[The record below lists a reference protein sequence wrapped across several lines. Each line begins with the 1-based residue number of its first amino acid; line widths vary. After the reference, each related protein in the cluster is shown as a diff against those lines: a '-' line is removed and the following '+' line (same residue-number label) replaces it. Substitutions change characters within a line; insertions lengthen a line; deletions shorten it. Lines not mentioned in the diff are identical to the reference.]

1 MTKNYFLPLGGT
13 GEIGMNLNLYGCIHN
28 NKEDWIMID
37 CGVTFSQAGNP
48 GIDLQMADPNF
59 IAKKKNNLLGIILTH
74 AHEDHIGAMP
84 FIWPHFKCPIYTTKF
99 TAALLE
105 EKLYEHNIIF
115 EDKIIIIDD
124 KDQFDVGLFN
134 IKPIGLSHS
143 IPEMNALVIQ
153 TPNLKIFHSGDW
165 KIDDDPIVGGKFDDN
180 KYKELNNLDID
191 LLVCDSTNSIIP
203 GRSGSES
210 EVRDSLIEIISG
222 IKGRVFISTFAS
234 NVARLTSVAEAAA
247 INDRQVA
254 LSGMGMHKI
263 ARAAKKSGYFKGLPN
278 FVDEEDAGYLPADKT
293 LILCTGSQGEYR
305 AALSK
310 IARDEH
316 RNLYA
321 DEGDTVI
328 FSSKM
333 IPGNEYSI
341 LRLQNMFA
349 KRGINVITEKDS
361 FVHVSGHPCEEE
373 LLEMFDILKPKFM
386 VPVHGEFRHLM
397 ENANIANRSGIKTKV
412 IENGELLEIS
422 KSGFEDQETVESG
435 RIYKD
440 GKILVHDF
448 ESNSIER
455 NRLSF
460 AGVITISIQVKN
472 KKFLTKPI
480 VKTIGIPEY
489 DDEGIKIVDLI
500 NERISQTFKKVMA
513 DDKLENKIKNA
524 ITKEINYIWG
534 KKPFVEVIIHYN

>member
-1 MTKNYFLPLGGT
+1 MSKNYFLPLGGT
-13 GEIGMNLNLYGCIHN
+13 GEIGMNLNLYGYSQES
-28 NKEDWIMID
+28 KEEWIMID
-37 CGVTFSQAGNP
+37 CGVTFSQSGAP

-59 IAKKKNNLLGIILTH
+59 IAKKKKNLLGIILTH

-84 FIWPHFKCPIYTTKF
+84 FIWPHLQCPIYTTKF
-99 TAALLE
+99 TASLLE
-105 EKLYEHNIIF
+105 EKFNEY
-115 EDKIIIIDD
+115 KISFDEKLVIIDD
-124 KDQFDVGLFN
+124 QEELQIGSFN
-134 IKPIGLSHS
+134 IKVIGLSHS
-143 IPEMNALVIQ
+143 IPEMNAIVIE

-165 KIDDDPIVGGKFDDN
+165 KIDDDPIVGGKFDKN
-180 KYKELNNLDID
+180 KVSELSNLNID
-191 LLVCDSTNSIIP
+191 LLVCDSTNSIVP
-203 GRSGSES
+203 GKSGSES
-210 EVRDSLIEIISG
+210 KVRDSLIDIISG
-222 IKGRVFISTFAS
+222 IEGRIFISTFAS

-247 INDRQVA
+247 INDRQVV

-263 ARAAKKSGYFKGLPN
+263 ARAAKKSGYFRGIPD

-333 IPGNEYSI
+333 IPGNEYGI
-341 LRLQNMFA
+341 LRLQNTFA

-361 FVHVSGHPCEEE
+361 FVHVSGHPCEDE
-373 LLEMFDILKPKFM
+373 LIEMFNILKPKYM
-386 VPVHGEFRHLM
+386 IPVHGEHRHLR
-397 ENANIANRSGIKTKV
+397 ENANIANQCGIQAKV
-412 IENGELLEIS
+412 IENGELITIS
-422 KSGFEDQETVESG
+422 KDGFEDIKTIESG

-448 ESNSIER
+448 ESNSSER
-455 NRLSF
+455 SKLSF
-460 AGVITISIQVKN
+460 SGLLTVSIQIINN
-472 KKFLTKPI
+472 KVQKKPI
-480 VKTIGIPEY
+480 VSTIGIPEF
-489 DDEGIKIVDLI
+489 DEKGIRLVDLVH
-500 NERISQTFKKVMA
+500 ERLSQILKSSKV
-513 DDKLENKIKNA
+513 DEKLEKRIKNA
-524 ITKEINYIWG
+524 VTKEINYIWG

>member
-1 MTKNYFLPLGGT
+1 LTKNYFLPLGGT

-247 INDRQVA
+247 INDRQVV

-278 FVDEEDAGYLPADKT
+278 FVEEEDAGYLPADKT

>member
-1 MTKNYFLPLGGT
+1 MSKNYFLPLGGT
-13 GEIGMNLNLYGCIHN
+13 GEIGMNLNLYGYSQES
-28 NKEDWIMID
+28 KEEWIMID
-37 CGVTFSQAGNP
+37 CGVTFSQSGAP

-59 IAKKKNNLLGIILTH
+59 IAKKKKNLLGIILTH

-84 FIWPHFKCPIYTTKF
+84 FIWPHLQCPIYTTKF
-99 TAALLE
+99 TASLLE
-105 EKLYEHNIIF
+105 EKFNEY
-115 EDKIIIIDD
+115 KISFDEKLVIIDD
-124 KDQFDVGLFN
+124 QEELQIGSFN
-134 IKPIGLSHS
+134 IKVIGLSHS
-143 IPEMNALVIQ
+143 IPEMNAIVIE

-165 KIDDDPIVGGKFDDN
+165 KIDDDPIVGGKFDKN
-180 KYKELNNLDID
+180 KVSELSNLNID
-191 LLVCDSTNSIIP
+191 LLVCDSTNSIVP
-203 GRSGSES
+203 GKSGSES
-210 EVRDSLIEIISG
+210 KVRDSLIDIISG
-222 IKGRVFISTFAS
+222 IEGRIFISTFAS

-247 INDRQVA
+247 INDRQVV

-263 ARAAKKSGYFKGLPN
+263 ARAAKKSGYFRGIPD

-333 IPGNEYSI
+333 IPGNEYGI
-341 LRLQNMFA
+341 LRLQNTFA

-361 FVHVSGHPCEEE
+361 FVHVSGHPCEDE
-373 LLEMFDILKPKFM
+373 LIEMFNILKPKYM
-386 VPVHGEFRHLM
+386 IPVHGEHRHLR
-397 ENANIANRSGIKTKV
+397 ENANIANQCGIQAKV
-412 IENGELLEIS
+412 IENGELITIS
-422 KSGFEDQETVESG
+422 KDGFEDVKTVESG

-448 ESNSIER
+448 ESNSSER
-455 NRLSF
+455 SKLSF
-460 AGVITISIQVKN
+460 SGLLTVSIQIINN
-472 KKFLTKPI
+472 KVQKKPI
-480 VKTIGIPEY
+480 VNTIGIPEF
-489 DDEGIKIVDLI
+489 DEKGIRLVDLVH
-500 NERISQTFKKVMA
+500 ERLSQILKSSKV
-513 DDKLENKIKNA
+513 DERLENRIKNA
-524 ITKEINYIWG
+524 VTKEINYIWG

>member
-247 INDRQVA
+247 INDRQVV

-278 FVDEEDAGYLPADKT
+278 FVEEEDAGYLPADKT

-422 KSGFEDQETVESG
+422 ESGFEDVETVESG

-500 NERISQTFKKVMA
+500 NERISQTFKKVLA

>member
-115 EDKIIIIDD
+115 EDKIMIIDD

-247 INDRQVA
+247 INDRQVV

-278 FVDEEDAGYLPADKT
+278 FVEEEDAGYLPADKT

-500 NERISQTFKKVMA
+500 NERISQTFKKVLA

>member
-247 INDRQVA
+247 INDRQVV

-278 FVDEEDAGYLPADKT
+278 FVEEEDAGYLPADKT

-500 NERISQTFKKVMA
+500 NERISQTFKKVLA

>member
-1 MTKNYFLPLGGT
+1 MSKNYFLPLGGT
-13 GEIGMNLNLYGCIHN
+13 GEIGMNLNLYGYSQE
-28 NKEDWIMID
+28 NKEEWIMID
-37 CGVTFSQAGNP
+37 CGVTFSQSGAP

-59 IAKKKNNLLGIILTH
+59 IAKKKKNLLGIILTH

-84 FIWPHFKCPIYTTKF
+84 FIWPHLQCPIYTTKF
-99 TAALLE
+99 TASLLE
-105 EKLYEHNIIF
+105 EKFNEY
-115 EDKIIIIDD
+115 KISFDEKLVIIDD
-124 KDQFDVGLFN
+124 QEELQIGSFN
-134 IKPIGLSHS
+134 IKVIGLSHS
-143 IPEMNALVIQ
+143 IPEMNAIVIE

-165 KIDDDPIVGGKFDDN
+165 KIDDDPIVGGKFDKN
-180 KYKELNNLDID
+180 KVSELSNLNID
-191 LLVCDSTNSIIP
+191 LLVCDSTNSIVP
-203 GRSGSES
+203 GKSGSES
-210 EVRDSLIEIISG
+210 KVRDSLIDIISG
-222 IKGRVFISTFAS
+222 IEGRIFISTFAS

-247 INDRQVA
+247 INDRQVV

-263 ARAAKKSGYFKGLPN
+263 ARAAKKSGYFRGIPD

-333 IPGNEYSI
+333 IPGNEYGI
-341 LRLQNMFA
+341 LRLQNTFA

-361 FVHVSGHPCEEE
+361 FVHVSGHPCEDE
-373 LLEMFDILKPKFM
+373 LIEMFNILKPKYM
-386 VPVHGEFRHLM
+386 IPVHGEHRHLR
-397 ENANIANRSGIKTKV
+397 ENANIANQCGIQAKV
-412 IENGELLEIS
+412 IENGELITIS
-422 KSGFEDQETVESG
+422 KDGFEDVKTVESG

-448 ESNSIER
+448 ESNSSER
-455 NRLSF
+455 SKLSF
-460 AGVITISIQVKN
+460 SGLLTVSIQIINN
-472 KKFLTKPI
+472 KVQKKPI
-480 VKTIGIPEY
+480 VNTIGIPEF
-489 DDEGIKIVDLI
+489 DEKGIRLVDLVH
-500 NERISQTFKKVMA
+500 ERLSQILKSSKV
-513 DDKLENKIKNA
+513 DERLENRIKNA
-524 ITKEINYIWG
+524 VTKEINYIWG

>member
-13 GEIGMNLNLYGCIHN
+13 GEIGMNLNLYGCNHN

-115 EDKIIIIDD
+115 ENKIIIIDD

-165 KIDDDPIVGGKFDDN
+165 KIDDDPIVGGKFDDK

-210 EVRDSLIEIISG
+210 EVRDSLIEIISK

-247 INDRQVA
+247 INDRQVV

-278 FVDEEDAGYLPADKT
+278 FVEEEDAGYLPADKT

-422 KSGFEDQETVESG
+422 KSGFEDLETVESG

-480 VKTIGIPEY
+480 VKTIGIPEF

-500 NERISQTFKKVMA
+500 NERISQTIKKVMA

-524 ITKEINYIWG
+524 VTKEINYIWG

>member
-1 MTKNYFLPLGGT
+1 LTKNYFLPLGGT

-115 EDKIIIIDD
+115 EDKIMIIDD

-165 KIDDDPIVGGKFDDN
+165 KIDDDPIVGGKFDNN

-247 INDRQVA
+247 INDRQVV

-278 FVDEEDAGYLPADKT
+278 FVEEEDAGYLPADKT

-500 NERISQTFKKVMA
+500 NERISQTFKKVLA

>member
-1 MTKNYFLPLGGT
+1 MSKNYFLPLGGT
-13 GEIGMNLNLYGCIHN
+13 GEIGMNLNLYGYAHEN
-28 NKEDWIMID
+28 NEEWIMID
-37 CGVTFSQAGNP
+37 CGVTFSQSGAP

-59 IAKKKNNLLGIILTH
+59 IAKKKKNLLGIILTH

-84 FIWPHFKCPIYTTKF
+84 FIWPHLQCPIYTTKF
-99 TAALLE
+99 TASLLE
-105 EKLYEHNIIF
+105 EKFNEY
-115 EDKIIIIDD
+115 KISFDEKLIIIDD
-124 KDQFDVGLFN
+124 QEELQIGSFN
-134 IKPIGLSHS
+134 IKAIGLSHS
-143 IPEMNALVIQ
+143 IPEMNAIVIE

-165 KIDDDPIVGGKFDDN
+165 KIDDDPVVGGKFDKN
-180 KYKELNNLDID
+180 KASELSNLNID
-191 LLVCDSTNSIIP
+191 LLVCDSTNSIVP

-222 IKGRVFISTFAS
+222 IEGRIFISTFAS

-247 INDRQVA
+247 INDRQVV

-263 ARAAKKSGYFKGLPN
+263 SRAAKKSGYFKGIPD

-333 IPGNEYSI
+333 IPGNEYGI
-341 LRLQNMFA
+341 LRLQNTFA

-361 FVHVSGHPCEEE
+361 FVHVSGHPCEDE
-373 LLEMFDILKPKFM
+373 LIEMFNLLKPKYM
-386 VPVHGEFRHLM
+386 IPVHGEHRHLR
-397 ENANIANRSGIKTKV
+397 ENANIASQCGIQAKV
-412 IENGELLEIS
+412 IENGELITIS
-422 KSGFEDQETVESG
+422 KEGFEGVKNVENG

-440 GKILVHDF
+440 GNILVHDF
-448 ESNSIER
+448 ESNSTER
-455 NRLSF
+455 SKLSF
-460 AGVITISIQVKN
+460 SGVLTLSIQINNN
-472 KKFLTKPI
+472 KVQKKPI
-480 VKTIGIPEY
+480 VSTIGIPEF
-489 DDEGIKIVDLI
+489 DEKGIRLVDLVQ
-500 NERISQTFKKVMA
+500 ERLSQILKSSKV
-513 DDKLENKIKNA
+513 DEKLENRIKNA

>member
-1 MTKNYFLPLGGT
+1 LTKNYFLPLGGT

-247 INDRQVA
+247 INDRQVV

-278 FVDEEDAGYLPADKT
+278 FVEEEDAGYLPADKT

-422 KSGFEDQETVESG
+422 ESGFEDVETVESG

>member
-1 MTKNYFLPLGGT
+1 MSKNYFLPLGGT
-13 GEIGMNLNLYGCIHN
+13 GEIGMNLNLYGYSQES
-28 NKEDWIMID
+28 KEEWIMID
-37 CGVTFSQAGNP
+37 CGVTFSQSGAP

-59 IAKKKNNLLGIILTH
+59 IAKKKKNLLGIILTH

-84 FIWPHFKCPIYTTKF
+84 FIWPHLQCPIYTTKF
-99 TAALLE
+99 TASLLE
-105 EKLYEHNIIF
+105 EKFNEY
-115 EDKIIIIDD
+115 KISFDEKLVIIDD
-124 KDQFDVGLFN
+124 QEELQIGSFN
-134 IKPIGLSHS
+134 IKVIGLSHS
-143 IPEMNALVIQ
+143 IPEMNAIVIE

-165 KIDDDPIVGGKFDDN
+165 KIDDDPIVGGKFDKN
-180 KYKELNNLDID
+180 KVSELSNLNID
-191 LLVCDSTNSIIP
+191 LLVCDSTNSIVP
-203 GRSGSES
+203 GKSGSES
-210 EVRDSLIEIISG
+210 KVRDSLIDIISG
-222 IKGRVFISTFAS
+222 IEGRIFISTFAS

-247 INDRQVA
+247 INDRQVV

-263 ARAAKKSGYFKGLPN
+263 ARAAKKSGYFRGIPD

-333 IPGNEYSI
+333 IPGNEYGI
-341 LRLQNMFA
+341 LRLQNTFA

-361 FVHVSGHPCEEE
+361 FVHVSGHPCEDE
-373 LLEMFDILKPKFM
+373 LIEMFNILKPKYM
-386 VPVHGEFRHLM
+386 IPVHGEHRHLR
-397 ENANIANRSGIKTKV
+397 ENANIANQCGIQAKV
-412 IENGELLEIS
+412 IENGELITIS
-422 KSGFEDQETVESG
+422 KDGFEDIKTIESG

-448 ESNSIER
+448 ESNSSER
-455 NRLSF
+455 SKLSF
-460 AGVITISIQVKN
+460 SGLLTVSIQIINN
-472 KKFLTKPI
+472 KVQKKPI
-480 VKTIGIPEY
+480 VNTIGIPEF
-489 DDEGIKIVDLI
+489 DEKGIRLVDLVH
-500 NERISQTFKKVMA
+500 ERLSQILKSSKV
-513 DDKLENKIKNA
+513 DERLENRIKNA
-524 ITKEINYIWG
+524 VTKEINYIWG

>member
-1 MTKNYFLPLGGT
+1 MSKNYFLPLGGT
-13 GEIGMNLNLYGCIHN
+13 GEIGMNLNLYGYSQE
-28 NKEDWIMID
+28 NKEEWIMID
-37 CGVTFSQAGNP
+37 CGVTFSQSGAP

-59 IAKKKNNLLGIILTH
+59 IAKKKKNLLGIILTH

-84 FIWPHFKCPIYTTKF
+84 FIWPHLQCPIYTTKF
-99 TAALLE
+99 TASLLE
-105 EKLYEHNIIF
+105 EKFNEY
-115 EDKIIIIDD
+115 KISFDEKLVIIDD
-124 KDQFDVGLFN
+124 QEELQIGSFN
-134 IKPIGLSHS
+134 IKVIGLSHS
-143 IPEMNALVIQ
+143 IPEMNAIVIE

-165 KIDDDPIVGGKFDDN
+165 KIDDDPIVGGKFDKN
-180 KYKELNNLDID
+180 KVSELSNLNID
-191 LLVCDSTNSIIP
+191 LLVCDSTNSIVP
-203 GRSGSES
+203 GKSGSES
-210 EVRDSLIEIISG
+210 KVRDSLIDIISG
-222 IKGRVFISTFAS
+222 IEGRIFISTFAS

-247 INDRQVA
+247 INDRQVV

-263 ARAAKKSGYFKGLPN
+263 ARAAKKSGYFRGIPD

-333 IPGNEYSI
+333 IPGNEYGI
-341 LRLQNMFA
+341 LRLQNTFA

-361 FVHVSGHPCEEE
+361 FVHVSGHPCEDE
-373 LLEMFDILKPKFM
+373 LIEMFNILKPKYM
-386 VPVHGEFRHLM
+386 IPVHGEHRHLR
-397 ENANIANRSGIKTKV
+397 ENANIANQCGIQAKV
-412 IENGELLEIS
+412 IENGELITIS
-422 KSGFEDQETVESG
+422 KDGFEDVKTVESG

-448 ESNSIER
+448 ESNSSER
-455 NRLSF
+455 SKLSF
-460 AGVITISIQVKN
+460 SGLLTVSIQIINN
-472 KKFLTKPI
+472 KVQKKPI
-480 VKTIGIPEY
+480 VNTIGIPEF
-489 DDEGIKIVDLI
+489 DEKGIRLVDLVH
-500 NERISQTFKKVMA
+500 ERLSQILKSSKV
-513 DDKLENKIKNA
+513 DEKLENRIKNA
-524 ITKEINYIWG
+524 VTKEINYIWG

>member
-247 INDRQVA
+247 INDRQVV

-278 FVDEEDAGYLPADKT
+278 FVEEEDAGYLPADKT